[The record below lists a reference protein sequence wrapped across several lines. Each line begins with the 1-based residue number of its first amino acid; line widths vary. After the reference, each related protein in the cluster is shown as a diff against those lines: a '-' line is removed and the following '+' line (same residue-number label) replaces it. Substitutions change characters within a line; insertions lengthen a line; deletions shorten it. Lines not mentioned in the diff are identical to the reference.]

1 MTIPTPSI
9 TVAVDPTN
17 PGQFFACCGLLEL
30 ADRLW
35 PGAEGWFSEDG
46 REFRVACAGTLSKLL
61 STLANAELNSSL
73 TDQELKRLGTLL
85 SANKSKLTQAETEEK
100 GRLSTLWKRERLHLS
115 KPFGLWIDW
124 WFDEKT
130 GGKSMKTW
138 AAKQLVLEIARPMLR
153 VLKEQGWSESAT
165 ADVVSRT
172 ARVDGVPF
180 YFDSHSNCQSTP
192 RDTGFGLYTL
202 RNDIDTQGNARP
214 LLELAAFLGIQ
225 RFRPR
230 VIADKRLLC
239 FTLWP
244 LPLPIAV
251 AGVATTGLLGL
262 PGERR
267 YAFKMLFRSEYMK
280 AFLPAEPYQG
290 V

>member
-1 MTIPTPSI
+1 MIQPI
-9 TVAVDPTN
+9 RVNVDPTN

-35 PGAEGWFSEDG
+35 PGAEGWFEG
-46 REFRVACAGTLSKLL
+46 REFFVQRGGTLSELL
-61 STLANAELNSSL
+61 AALANADLNSSL
-73 TDQELKRLGTLL
+73 TDQELKRLATLL
-85 SANKSKLTQAETEEK
+85 SAKKTKLSQAETEEK
-100 GRLSTLWKRERLHLS
+100 LRLSALWKRERVHLS
-115 KPFGLWIDW
+115 KPFDLSIDW
-124 WFDEKT
+124 WFDEQT
-130 GGKSMKTW
+130 GGKAMKTW

-153 VLKEQGWSESAT
+153 VVKTEYQSENISS
-165 ADVVSRT
+165 DVLTRT
-172 ARVDGVPF
+172 APVKGVPF

-225 RFRPR
+225 RFRP
-230 VIADKRLLC
+230 AAKAAKRLLC
-239 FTLWP
+239 FSLWP
-244 LPLPIAV
+244 IPLPVAV
-251 AGVATTGLLGL
+251 AGVAASGLLGL

-267 YAFKMLFRSEYMK
+267 YGFRMLFRSEYMK

-290 V
+290 A